1 MKFKVSNIEFDF
13 SDATDEQIS
22 QEEKDYINKK
32 ALRTWDVDSED
43 ELVDHIT
50 DQTGWCISS
59 IDYNLI

>member
-1 MKFKVSNIEFDF
+1 MKFNVSNIEFDF

>member
-1 MKFKVSNIEFDF
+1 MKFYVSNIEFDF

>member
-1 MKFKVSNIEFDF
+1 MKFNVSNIEFDF

-32 ALRTWDVDSED
+32 ALRIWDVDSED